1 MRMDSSHL
9 KAAQTDRSGGPVRV
23 VLATQSSVHAFWL
36 AGALG
41 DDAEVVPAALD
52 LEQLGVY
59 LSESGLGVV
68 MVDFSA
74 PMTEAAAL
82 LAADLRNG
90 WPGVVLMGAGS
101 AGDAASML
109 AALHCGV
116 TEFVNWDG
124 SEVEARTAFKR
135 QLQAPVAPAAAPA
148 PTAMTM
154 DGTSVAVPLLGGR
167 VGMGVT
173 TLAVHLAVML
183 QEMQGHDVRG
193 AGRRHHVARK
203 PGPSQQL
210 HEKSAHAALLDL
222 GLPARD
228 GLLYLNI
235 TGSYSF
241 VDAVQNLRR
250 LDATLLDS
258 AVEKHSTG
266 TAALAWPADLGLLR
280 EVSPTAAANVIRTFK
295 SLLKAQV
302 IDLGGMPQAEF
313 LVPVIRECG
322 QAWVVCDQSLGGI
335 VSTAQMLRELE
346 SKGIE
351 RSMLKLVLNRFNAQA
366 GLPAK
371 EVAQRLNLEL
381 LHVVPDRGTAL
392 LSAAS
397 AGQLL
402 SQILRGDPYVTSVR
416 SMARALLGE
425 PVAMPAPAV
434 PSPGILSQWAKR
446 LRRGE

>member
-1 MRMDSSHL
+1 MRMDSSRL
-9 KAAQTDRSGGPVRV
+9 KAVPTDSAGGPVRV
-23 VLATQSSVHAFWL
+23 VLATQSSAHAFWL

-41 DDAEVVPAALD
+41 DEAEVVPVALD
-52 LEQLGVY
+52 LGQLGAY
-59 LSESGLGVV
+59 LSEPSLGVV

-74 PMTEAAAL
+74 PMTETAAL

-101 AGDAASML
+101 AADAASML

-116 TEFVNWDG
+116 TEFVNWDA
-124 SEVEARTAFKR
+124 SEAEARTAFKR
-135 QLQAPVAPAAAPA
+135 QLQVPAAPAAPVPA
-148 PTAMTM
+148 AMKM
-154 DGTSVAVPLLGGR
+154 EDASVAIPLLGGR
-167 VGMGVT
+167 VGLGVT

-183 QEMQGHDVRG
+183 QEMQVHDVRG
-193 AGRRHHVARK
+193 AVRRDHVARK
-203 PGPSQQL
+203 PGASQPL

-228 GLLYLNI
+228 GLLYLNV

-302 IDLGGMPQAEF
+302 IDLGGMAQAEF

-322 QAWVVCDQSLGGI
+322 RAWVVCDQSLGGI

-371 EVAQRLNLEL
+371 EVAQRLGLEL

-397 AGQLL
+397 SGQLL
-402 SQILRGDPYVTSVR
+402 SQLLRGDPYVTSVR
-416 SMARALLGE
+416 TMARALLGE
-425 PVAMPAPAV
+425 PAVGPAPAV
-434 PSPGILSQWAKR
+434 PSPSILSQWAKR